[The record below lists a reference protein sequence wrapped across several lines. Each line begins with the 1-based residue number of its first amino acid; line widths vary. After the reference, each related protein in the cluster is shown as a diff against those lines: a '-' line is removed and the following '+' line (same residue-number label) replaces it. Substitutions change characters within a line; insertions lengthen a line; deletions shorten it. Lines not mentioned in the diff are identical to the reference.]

1 MSSNLVLLLCAVR
14 LIAHSLY
21 IMTRFFWLA
30 ALAVAAP
37 LGASAQTK
45 PATKSASTTTAA
57 KPATQEVKETVEELD
72 PATGKVVRRTTR
84 TYNVPAG
91 TAASGSTTTASP
103 PASTTRTEEATSATS
118 TRAASDT
125 AVASFL
131 REKVVLGTTTAP
143 QLLRLYNEFIETVRA
158 ERSGWKPADWERAAA
173 VLSSLNA
180 RYEQLRT
187 SFSLDDKLTIRSQQG
202 EFQTLRT
209 ARQLS
214 DQISNKL

>member
-1 MSSNLVLLLCAVR
+1 MKR
-14 LIAHSLY
+14 L
-21 IMTRFFWLA
+21 FWLA
-30 ALAVAAP
+30 ILALAAP
-37 LGASAQTK
+37 LGAAAQT
-45 PATKSASTTTAA
+45 

-91 TAASGSTTTASP
+91 TAASGTAASSTT
-103 PASTTRTEEATSATS
+103 STTRVEESSTP

-125 AVASFL
+125 AVSSFL
-131 REKVVLGTTTAP
+131 REKVVVSTATAP
-143 QLLRLYNEFIETVRA
+143 QLLRLYNEFIETVRT

-180 RYEQLRT
+180 RYEQTRS

>member
-1 MSSNLVLLLCAVR
+1 MK
-14 LIAHSLY
+14 
-21 IMTRFFWLA
+21 RFSWLA
-30 ALAVAAP
+30 VLAVAAP
-37 LGASAQTK
+37 LAALAQTK
-45 PATKSASTTTAA
+45 PGTTKATPAAAA

-72 PATGKVVRRTTR
+72 PATGKVIRRTTR

-91 TAASGSTTTASP
+91 TAASSPAPTASP
-103 PASTTRTEEATSATS
+103 ATRTEDTASAAPTK
-118 TRAASDT
+118 AASDT
-125 AVASFL
+125 AVSSFL
-131 REKVVLGTTTAP
+131 REKVAPSTATAP
-143 QLLRLYNEFIETVRA
+143 QLLRLYNEFIETVRE

-180 RYEQLRT
+180 RYEQVRT

>member
-1 MSSNLVLLLCAVR
+1 
-14 LIAHSLY
+14 
-21 IMTRFFWLA
+21 MTRFSWLA
-30 ALAVAAP
+30 ALAVVAP
-37 LGASAQTK
+37 LGAAAQTK
-45 PATKSASTTTAA
+45 STAAKPATTTAA

-72 PATGKVVRRTTR
+72 PATGKVIRRTTR

-91 TAASGSTTTASP
+91 TAASGSTTTTTNPS
-103 PASTTRTEEATSATS
+103 STSSSSSRTEEAAS
-118 TRAASDT
+118 TLPAARAATDT
-125 AVASFL
+125 AVSAFL
-131 REKVVLGTTTAP
+131 REKVVVGTATAP
-143 QLLRLYNEFIETVRA
+143 QLLRLYSEFIETVRD
-158 ERSGWKPADWERAAA
+158 ERSGWKAADWERAAA

-180 RYEQLRT
+180 RYDQLRS

>member
-1 MSSNLVLLLCAVR
+1 MN
-14 LIAHSLY
+14 
-21 IMTRFFWLA
+21 RFPWLA

-37 LGASAQTK
+37 LATLAQTK
-45 PATKSASTTTAA
+45 PTTTKTATAATA
-57 KPATQEVKETVEELD
+57 KPATQEVKETIEELD

-84 TYNVPAG
+84 TYTVPAG
-91 TAASGSTTTASP
+91 TAATSSKPATTATTTVATEDAPTPAATTTTAGPSV
-103 PASTTRTEEATSATS
+103 AT
-118 TRAASDT
+118 DT
-125 AVASFL
+125 AVSAFL
-131 REKVVLGTTTAP
+131 HEKVVLSRVTAP
-143 QLLRLYNEFIETVRA
+143 QLLRLYSEFIDQVRSD
-158 ERSGWKPADWERAAA
+158 RTGWKAADWERAAA

-180 RYEQLRT
+180 RYEQVRT

>member
-1 MSSNLVLLLCAVR
+1 
-14 LIAHSLY
+14 
-21 IMTRFFWLA
+21 MTRFFWLA

-37 LGASAQTK
+37 LATLAQTK
-45 PATKSASTTTAA
+45 SSTTKTATTTA

-91 TAASGSTTTASP
+91 TAGASTGNPAATLGGSTARPDEALVPSSP
-103 PASTTRTEEATSATS
+103 

-125 AVASFL
+125 AVSSFL
-131 REKVVLGTTTAP
+131 REKVAPSTATAP
-143 QLLRLYNEFIETVRA
+143 QLLRLYNEFMETVRA

-173 VLSSLNA
+173 VLSSLNT

>member
-1 MSSNLVLLLCAVR
+1 MNRSFL
-14 LIAHSLY
+14 
-21 IMTRFFWLA
+21 LA
-30 ALAVAAP
+30 ALAITAP
-37 LGASAQTK
+37 LATLAQTK
-45 PATKSASTTTAA
+45 PAATKATTPATA

-72 PATGKVVRRTTR
+72 PATGKVIRRTTR

-91 TAASGSTTTASP
+91 TAATSSNPATTTAPPVATEDLPSSP
-103 PASTTRTEEATSATS
+103 TGASV
-118 TRAASDT
+118 ASDA
-125 AVASFL
+125 AVSTFL
-131 REKVVLGTTTAP
+131 HEKVVVSRATAP
-143 QLLRLYNEFIETVRA
+143 QLLRLYNEFIDQVRTD
-158 ERSGWKPADWERAAA
+158 RSGWKAADWERASA

-180 RYEQLRT
+180 RYDQLRT

>member
-1 MSSNLVLLLCAVR
+1 MKYLPWLATLVVA
-14 LIAHSLY
+14 
-21 IMTRFFWLA
+21 TPLA
-30 ALAVAAP
+30 AL
-37 LGASAQTK
+37 AQTK
-45 PATKSASTTTAA
+45 PATAKASTPTTT

-72 PATGKVVRRTTR
+72 PATGKVIRRTTR

-91 TAASGSTTTASP
+91 TAATSTKTTTATT
-103 PASTTRTEEATSATS
+103 PAPVVSDEAPSTTAGPSVAT
-118 TRAASDT
+118 DT
-125 AVASFL
+125 AVSSFL
-131 REKVVLGTTTAP
+131 REKVVLSRVTAP
-143 QLLRLYNEFIETVRA
+143 QLLRLYSEFIDQVRTD
-158 ERSGWKPADWERAAA
+158 RTGWKAADWERAAA

-180 RYEQLRT
+180 RYDQLRS

>member
-1 MSSNLVLLLCAVR
+1 
-14 LIAHSLY
+14 
-21 IMTRFFWLA
+21 MTRLFWLA
-30 ALAVAAP
+30 ALALAAP
-37 LGASAQTK
+37 LGAAAQTK
-45 PATKSASTTTAA
+45 TAA

-72 PATGKVVRRTTR
+72 PATGKVIRRTTR

-91 TAASGSTTTASP
+91 TAASSTTTTASP
-103 PASTTRTEEATSATS
+103 TTTSTATRTEDSAP
-118 TRAASDT
+118 TRAATDT
-125 AVASFL
+125 AVSAFL
-131 REKVVLGTTTAP
+131 HEKVAVNNTTAP
-143 QLLRLYNEFIETVRA
+143 QLLRLYNEFIETVRSQ
-158 ERSGWKPADWERAAA
+158 RSGWKPADWERAAT

-180 RYEQLRT
+180 RYEQLRA

>member
-1 MSSNLVLLLCAVR
+1 MK
-14 LIAHSLY
+14 
-21 IMTRFFWLA
+21 RFSWLA
-30 ALAVAAP
+30 MLAVAAP
-37 LGASAQTK
+37 LAAAAQTK
-45 PATKSASTTTAA
+45 PTVAKPSTPTAA

-72 PATGKVVRRTTR
+72 PATGKVIRRTTR

-91 TAASGSTTTASP
+91 TAASGSTAS
-103 PASTTRTEEATSATS
+103 STTPSSTPARTEDTAMTPS

-125 AVASFL
+125 AVSSFL
-131 REKVVLGTTTAP
+131 REKVAVGTATAP

-158 ERSGWKPADWERAAA
+158 ERSGWKAADWERAAA
-173 VLSSLNA
+173 VLSSLNT
-180 RYEQLRT
+180 RYDQVRT

>member
-1 MSSNLVLLLCAVR
+1 
-14 LIAHSLY
+14 
-21 IMTRFFWLA
+21 MTRFSWLA

-37 LGASAQTK
+37 LCAAAQTK
-45 PATKSASTTTAA
+45 PTAAKPTATTTST

-72 PATGKVVRRTTR
+72 PATGKVIRRTTR

-91 TAASGSTTTASP
+91 TAASGGATTTASP
-103 PASTTRTEEATSATS
+103 ASPSSSSSRTEDTASTPP
-118 TRAASDT
+118 ASDT
-125 AVASFL
+125 AVSAFL
-131 REKVVLGTTTAP
+131 REKVVVGTTTAP
-143 QLLRLYNEFIETVRA
+143 QLLRLYKEFIETVRE

-180 RYEQLRT
+180 RYDQLRS

>member
-1 MSSNLVLLLCAVR
+1 MIR
-14 LIAHSLY
+14 L
-21 IMTRFFWLA
+21 FWLA
-30 ALAVAAP
+30 ALALAAP
-37 LGASAQTK
+37 LGAAAQTK
-45 PATKSASTTTAA
+45 TTAT

-91 TAASGSTTTASP
+91 TAATSTTTASP
-103 PASTTRTEEATSATS
+103 TPTSTATRTEDSTP

-125 AVASFL
+125 AVSAFL
-131 REKVVLGTTTAP
+131 HEKVAVNTTTAP
-143 QLLRLYNEFIETVRA
+143 QLLRLYNEFIETVRS

-180 RYEQLRT
+180 RYEQLRA

>member
-1 MSSNLVLLLCAVR
+1 
-14 LIAHSLY
+14 
-21 IMTRFFWLA
+21 MTRFFWLA
-30 ALAVAAP
+30 ALALATP
-37 LGASAQTK
+37 LATLAQTK
-45 PATKSASTTTAA
+45 PSTTKTTTAA

-103 PASTTRTEEATSATS
+103 TSTSTATRTEDSTTT
-118 TRAASDT
+118 TRAASDA
-125 AVASFL
+125 AVSAFL
-131 REKVVLGTTTAP
+131 HEKVAVSTITAP
-143 QLLRLYNEFIETVRA
+143 QLLRLYSEFMETVRD

-180 RYEQLRT
+180 RYEVLRT

>member
-1 MSSNLVLLLCAVR
+1 MN
-14 LIAHSLY
+14 
-21 IMTRFFWLA
+21 RFPWLA

-37 LGASAQTK
+37 LATLAQTK
-45 PATKSASTTTAA
+45 PTTTKTTTAATA

-84 TYNVPAG
+84 TYTVPAG
-91 TAASGSTTTASP
+91 TAATSSKPATTATTPTVATEDAPAPATTTTTAGP
-103 PASTTRTEEATSATS
+103 GVAT
-118 TRAASDT
+118 DT
-125 AVASFL
+125 AVSAFL
-131 REKVVLGTTTAP
+131 HEKVVVSRVTAP
-143 QLLRLYNEFIETVRA
+143 QLLRLYSEFIDQVRSD
-158 ERSGWKPADWERAAA
+158 RTGWKAADWERAAT

-180 RYEQLRT
+180 RYDQLRS

>member
-1 MSSNLVLLLCAVR
+1 MK
-14 LIAHSLY
+14 
-21 IMTRFFWLA
+21 RFPWLA
-30 ALAVAAP
+30 SLAVAVP
-37 LGASAQTK
+37 LVATAQTK
-45 PATKSASTTTAA
+45 PTATKPTTTTTA

-72 PATGKVVRRTTR
+72 PATGKVIRRTTR

-91 TAASGSTTTASP
+91 TAASGASTASP
-103 PASTTRTEEATSATS
+103 TPSPAHTEEAVS
-118 TRAASDT
+118 TPPARAASDT
-125 AVASFL
+125 AVSSFL
-131 REKVVLGTTTAP
+131 REKVVLGTATAP
-143 QLLRLYNEFIETVRA
+143 QLLRLYSEFMDVVRS
-158 ERSGWKPADWERAAA
+158 ERTGWKPADWERAAA

-180 RYEQLRT
+180 RYDQLRA

>member
-1 MSSNLVLLLCAVR
+1 MN
-14 LIAHSLY
+14 
-21 IMTRFFWLA
+21 RFSWIA
-30 ALAVAAP
+30 ALMLVTP
-37 LGASAQTK
+37 LATLAQTK
-45 PATKSASTTTAA
+45 PATTKTTTSATA

-91 TAASGSTTTASP
+91 TAATGSQPATSP
-103 PASTTRTEEATSATS
+103 KTPPVVAEEAPS
-118 TRAASDT
+118 TPAAPSAASDT
-125 AVASFL
+125 AVSSFL
-131 REKVVLGTTTAP
+131 REKVVLSRVTAP
-143 QLLRLYNEFIETVRA
+143 QLLRLYNEFIDQVRTD
-158 ERSGWKPADWERAAA
+158 RSGWKAADWERAAA

-180 RYEQLRT
+180 RYEQLRS

>member
-1 MSSNLVLLLCAVR
+1 
-14 LIAHSLY
+14 
-21 IMTRFFWLA
+21 MTRFFWLA

-37 LGASAQTK
+37 LATLAQTK
-45 PATKSASTTTAA
+45 SSTAKTTTTTA

-91 TAASGSTTTASP
+91 TAASPTTPSSTTT
-103 PASTTRTEEATSATS
+103 RTDDTAGVAT

-125 AVASFL
+125 AVSSFL
-131 REKVVLGTTTAP
+131 REKVAPSTATAP
-143 QLLRLYNEFIETVRA
+143 QLLRLYNEFMETVRA

-180 RYEQLRT
+180 RYEQLRA

>member
-1 MSSNLVLLLCAVR
+1 MS
-14 LIAHSLY
+14 
-21 IMTRFFWLA
+21 RFFWFA
-30 ALAVAAP
+30 TLAVAAP
-37 LGASAQTK
+37 LATLAQTK
-45 PATKSASTTTAA
+45 PSTAKTTTTA

-72 PATGKVVRRTTR
+72 PATGKVIRRTTR

-91 TAASGSTTTASP
+91 TAAGSTTPASAAPTTTRAEDTASTA
-103 PASTTRTEEATSATS
+103 PAK
-118 TRAASDT
+118 AASDT
-125 AVASFL
+125 AVSSFL
-131 REKVVLGTTTAP
+131 REKVAPSTATAP
-143 QLLRLYNEFIETVRA
+143 QLLRLYNEFIETVRE
-158 ERSGWKPADWERAAA
+158 ERSGWKPTDWERAAA

-180 RYEQLRT
+180 RYDQLRS

>member
-1 MSSNLVLLLCAVR
+1 MKCLP
-14 LIAHSLY
+14 
-21 IMTRFFWLA
+21 WLA
-30 ALAVAAP
+30 ALALATP
-37 LGASAQTK
+37 LATFAQTK
-45 PATKSASTTTAA
+45 PATTKTTTTAA

-91 TAASGSTTTASP
+91 TAATSSKTTTTTATTSP
-103 PASTTRTEEATSATS
+103 AATDEAASTT
-118 TRAASDT
+118 AASSVAGDT
-125 AVASFL
+125 AVSSFL
-131 REKVVLGTTTAP
+131 REKVVLSSVTAP
-143 QLLRLYNEFIETVRA
+143 QLLRLYSEFIETVRA
-158 ERSGWKPADWERAAA
+158 ERSGWKPANWERAAA

-180 RYEQLRT
+180 RYDQLRT

>member
-1 MSSNLVLLLCAVR
+1 
-14 LIAHSLY
+14 
-21 IMTRFFWLA
+21 MTRFSWLA

-37 LGASAQTK
+37 LATLAQTK
-45 PATKSASTTTAA
+45 PSTTKTTATTT

-91 TAASGSTTTASP
+91 TAGVGTTASP
-103 PASTTRTEEATSATS
+103 ASTPSGTATRPDDLPAAST

-125 AVASFL
+125 AVSSFL
-131 REKVVLGTTTAP
+131 REKVAVSTATAP

-173 VLSSLNA
+173 VLSSLNT
-180 RYEQLRT
+180 RYEQVRT

>member
-1 MSSNLVLLLCAVR
+1 MHAIR
-14 LIAHSLY
+14 LTAHSLL
-21 IMTRFFWLA
+21 MKRLFWLA
-30 ALAVAAP
+30 ILALTAP
-37 LGASAQTK
+37 LGAAAQT
-45 PATKSASTTTAA
+45 

-91 TAASGSTTTASP
+91 TAASSTAASSNSTSTTTS
-103 PASTTRTEEATSATS
+103 STRTEDSATP
-118 TRAASDT
+118 TRAASDA
-125 AVASFL
+125 AVSTFF
-131 REKVVLGTTTAP
+131 REKVALSTTTAP
-143 QLLRLYNEFIETVRA
+143 QLLRLYNEFIETVRN

-180 RYEQLRT
+180 RYEQVRS
-187 SFSLDDKLTIRSQQG
+187 SFTLDDKLTIRSQQG

>member
-1 MSSNLVLLLCAVR
+1 MF
-14 LIAHSLY
+14 Y
-21 IMTRFFWLA
+21 MTFSAMPSFFATKRFSWLA
-30 ALAVAAP
+30 ALVVAAP
-37 LGASAQTK
+37 LATLAQTK
-45 PATKSASTTTAA
+45 PTSAKATTAAAA

-91 TAASGSTTTASP
+91 TAATSSKPATPTAAPPVAADEPLSTATTSGV
-103 PASTTRTEEATSATS
+103 
-118 TRAASDT
+118 ASDT
-125 AVASFL
+125 AISSFL
-131 REKVVLGTTTAP
+131 REKVALSRITAP
-143 QLLRLYNEFIETVRA
+143 QLLRLYSEFIETVRS

-180 RYEQLRT
+180 RYDQLRS

>member
-1 MSSNLVLLLCAVR
+1 MLFSFKPSYLSMN
-14 LIAHSLY
+14 
-21 IMTRFFWLA
+21 RFPWLA
-30 ALAVAAP
+30 ALAVATP
-37 LGASAQTK
+37 LATLAQTK
-45 PATKSASTTTAA
+45 PTTKTTTAAAA

-84 TYNVPAG
+84 TYTVPAG
-91 TAASGSTTTASP
+91 TAASSSKPATTTTTPTVTAEEAPISTTTTAG
-103 PASTTRTEEATSATS
+103 TTGSGAAT
-118 TRAASDT
+118 DT
-125 AVASFL
+125 AISAFL
-131 REKVVLGTTTAP
+131 HEKVALSKVTAP
-143 QLLRLYNEFIETVRA
+143 QLLRLYSEFIDQVRSD
-158 ERSGWKPADWERAAA
+158 RTGWKAADWERAAA

-180 RYEQLRT
+180 RYDQLRS

>member
-1 MSSNLVLLLCAVR
+1 MKR
-14 LIAHSLY
+14 L
-21 IMTRFFWLA
+21 FWLA
-30 ALAVAAP
+30 ILALAAP
-37 LGASAQTK
+37 LGAAAQT
-45 PATKSASTTTAA
+45 

-91 TAASGSTTTASP
+91 TAASGTAASSTTS
-103 PASTTRTEEATSATS
+103 SSSSTRTEDSSTP

-125 AVASFL
+125 AVSSFL
-131 REKVVLGTTTAP
+131 REKVVVSTATAP
-143 QLLRLYNEFIETVRA
+143 QLLRLYNEFIETVRT

-180 RYEQLRT
+180 RYEQIRS
-187 SFSLDDKLTIRSQQG
+187 SFTLDDKLTIRSQQG

>member
-1 MSSNLVLLLCAVR
+1 MKR
-14 LIAHSLY
+14 L
-21 IMTRFFWLA
+21 FWLA
-30 ALAVAAP
+30 ILALAAP
-37 LGASAQTK
+37 LGAAAQT
-45 PATKSASTTTAA
+45 

-91 TAASGSTTTASP
+91 TAASSTAASSNSTSTTTS
-103 PASTTRTEEATSATS
+103 STRTEDSATP
-118 TRAASDT
+118 TRAASDA
-125 AVASFL
+125 AVSTFF
-131 REKVVLGTTTAP
+131 REKVALSTTTAP
-143 QLLRLYNEFIETVRA
+143 QLLRLYNEFIETVRN

-180 RYEQLRT
+180 RYEQVRS
-187 SFSLDDKLTIRSQQG
+187 SFTLDDKLTIRSQQG

>member
-1 MSSNLVLLLCAVR
+1 MN
-14 LIAHSLY
+14 
-21 IMTRFFWLA
+21 RFFLIA
-30 ALAVAAP
+30 ALAVATP
-37 LGASAQTK
+37 LATLAQTK
-45 PATKSASTTTAA
+45 PTTTKTTSPATA

-84 TYNVPAG
+84 TYSVPAG
-91 TAASGSTTTASP
+91 TAASSSQSTSGTSAPPVVATDTPSTTAGPS
-103 PASTTRTEEATSATS
+103 
-118 TRAASDT
+118 AASDS
-125 AVASFL
+125 AVSAFL
-131 REKVVLGTTTAP
+131 REKVVLSRVTAP
-143 QLLRLYNEFIETVRA
+143 QLLRLYSEFIEQVRTD
-158 ERSGWKPADWERAAA
+158 RTGWKATDWERASA

-180 RYEQLRT
+180 RYDQLRS

>member
-1 MSSNLVLLLCAVR
+1 
-14 LIAHSLY
+14 
-21 IMTRFFWLA
+21 MTRLFWLA
-30 ALAVAAP
+30 ALALAAP

-45 PATKSASTTTAA
+45 TTTT

-103 PASTTRTEEATSATS
+103 TTSTTTRADDSPTP

-125 AVASFL
+125 AVSTFL
-131 REKVVLGTTTAP
+131 HEKVVLSTTTAP
-143 QLLRLYNEFIETVRA
+143 QLLRLYNEFIETVRTD
-158 ERSGWKPADWERAAA
+158 RSGWKPADWERAAS

-180 RYEQLRT
+180 RYEQVRA

>member
-1 MSSNLVLLLCAVR
+1 
-14 LIAHSLY
+14 
-21 IMTRFFWLA
+21 MTRFSWLA

-37 LGASAQTK
+37 LATLAQTK
-45 PATKSASTTTAA
+45 PSTTKTTATTT

-91 TAASGSTTTASP
+91 TAGTGTTASP
-103 PASTTRTEEATSATS
+103 ATAPSGTATRPDDLPAAST

-125 AVASFL
+125 AVSSFL
-131 REKVVLGTTTAP
+131 REKVAPSTATAP
-143 QLLRLYNEFIETVRA
+143 QLLRLYNEFIETVRE

-180 RYEQLRT
+180 RYEQVRT

>member
-1 MSSNLVLLLCAVR
+1 
-14 LIAHSLY
+14 
-21 IMTRFFWLA
+21 MTRLFWLA
-30 ALAVAAP
+30 ALALATPLAAT
-37 LGASAQTK
+37 AQTK
-45 PATKSASTTTAA
+45 TTAT

-72 PATGKVVRRTTR
+72 LTTGKVIRRTTR

-91 TAASGSTTTASP
+91 TAASGSTTTTS
-103 PASTTRTEEATSATS
+103 PASTTATRTEDSAVP

-125 AVASFL
+125 AVSTFL
-131 REKVVLGTTTAP
+131 REKAAPSTATAP
-143 QLLRLYNEFIETVRA
+143 QLLRLYNEFIETVRT

-180 RYEQLRT
+180 RYEVLRA